1 MILYFSGCGN
11 SQHIALGLARL
22 TDDVVIPILE
32 IDSTQPVT
40 MNNGLLGIVC
50 PIYAWAVPRVVEERL
65 RQLTFSAKP
74 DYCYLACTCGD
85 SLGRAPERFAR
96 FLRRK
101 GLHLDAAFGFV
112 MPETYINLKGFRLD
126 TPDSEQRKLAGVQER
141 LPQVA
146 EQIQRR
152 QPVVDVRR
160 GPLPRVTTYLV
171 NPIFYR
177 WIITDRKF
185 HTTDNCIGCGKCAT
199 VCPLHNISLA
209 DGRPQWHG
217 DCTNCMACYH
227 HCPVNAIHFAHATQ
241 GKGQYYFGRNKA

>member
-11 SQHIALGLARL
+11 SQHIALELARL
-22 TDDVVIPILE
+22 TDDVALPILE
-32 IDSTQPVT
+32 LDTIQPVT
-40 MNNGLLGIVC
+40 LNNGLLGIVC

-126 TPDSEQRKLAGVQER
+126 TPDSEQRKIALLQDR
-141 LPQVA
+141 H
-146 EQIQRR
+146 R
-152 QPVVDVRR
+152 
-160 GPLPRVTTYLV
+160 PLP
-171 NPIFYR
+171 
-177 WIITDRKF
+177 
-185 HTTDNCIGCGKCAT
+185 
-199 VCPLHNISLA
+199 
-209 DGRPQWHG
+209 
-217 DCTNCMACYH
+217 H
-227 HCPVNAIHFAHATQ
+227 H
-241 GKGQYYFGRNKA
+241 RELR